1 MTRPHTLPLQEVR
14 LVTLDLDDTL
24 WPVRSVIER
33 AEARLQDWLAEHCP
47 ATARQYPS
55 ESLRALR
62 LEVERMHPE
71 LRGDFI
77 ALRKAAIRLALRRA
91 GDPESH
97 AEAAFAAFWS
107 ARHEIECFEDV
118 IPALERLKSRFIVAA
133 VTNGDSDIQRAGLG
147 RYFDFT
153 LSAEKVGAWKPS
165 REIFRQA
172 CARAGVKPEQAL
184 HGGDDIDCDVRG
196 ALAVGMH
203 AAWINRDRWSLRIL
217 SPPAITVPDLATLA
231 DRLCG

>member
-1 MTRPHTLPLQEVR
+1 
-14 LVTLDLDDTL
+14 
-24 WPVRSVIER
+24 
-33 AEARLQDWLAEHCP
+33 
-47 ATARQYPS
+47 ATAKQYPPA
-55 ESLRALR
+55 SLRALR
-62 LEVERMHPE
+62 LEVERMNPE
-71 LRGDFI
+71 LRGDFVS
-77 ALRKAAIRLALRRA
+77 LRKAAIRLALRRA

-97 AEAAFAAFWS
+97 AEAAFAAFWA

-147 RYFDFT
+147 KYFDFT
-153 LSAEKVGAWKPS
+153 LSALQAGASKPS

-184 HGGDDIDCDVRG
+184 HGGDDIDSDVRG
-196 ALAVGMH
+196 ALGVGMH

-217 SPPAITVPDLATLA
+217 SPPAITVPDLTHLA
-231 DRLCG
+231 DRLLG